1 MQREGGILMRKGFSM
16 LTAIAVIVVISAI
29 GAFILNLS
37 GKMVSETTAQFQREQ
52 AMLLSK
58 SFTEYAIMAVTA
70 NEHNSS
76 NCLNTITSNI
86 NGFYNVR
93 VDISYIGRNLDSS
106 CSNIISKDVVTDKS
120 PLSIIVDVY
129 VKYQDPDDPR
139 GASAPYITFH
149 KRTIQKI

>member
-1 MQREGGILMRKGFSM
+1 MRRGFSM

-76 NCLNTITSNI
+76 NCLNTITSDI
-86 NGFYNVR
+86 NGFYKVQ
-93 VDISYIGRNLDSS
+93 VDVSYIGRDLDSS
-106 CSNIISKDVVTDKS
+106 CSNIISQDVTTSKS

-139 GASAPYITFH
+139 GGSAPYITFH

>member
-1 MQREGGILMRKGFSM
+1 MRKAFSM

-29 GAFILNLS
+29 GGFILSLS

-52 AMLLSK
+52 SMLLAK

-70 NEHNSS
+70 NKQNSS
-76 NCLNTITSNI
+76 NCLNTITSDI
-86 NGFYNVR
+86 KFYNIE
-93 VDISYIGRNLDSS
+93 VDISYIGRDLDSS
-106 CSNIISKDVVTDKS
+106 CNNIISKDVKTEKS

-129 VKYQDPDDPR
+129 VRYQIPDDPR
-139 GASAPYITFH
+139 GASAPYITYH

>member
-1 MQREGGILMRKGFSM
+1 MRKAFSM

-29 GAFILNLS
+29 GGFILSLS

-52 AMLLSK
+52 SMLLAK

-70 NEHNSS
+70 NEQNSS
-76 NCLNTITSNI
+76 NCLNTITSDI
-86 NGFYNVR
+86 TFYNIE
-93 VDISYIGRNLDSS
+93 VDISYIGRDLDNS
-106 CSNIISKDVVTDKS
+106 CNNIISKDVKTEKS

-129 VKYQDPDDPR
+129 VRYQIPDDPR
-139 GASAPYITFH
+139 GASAPYITYH

>member
-1 MQREGGILMRKGFSM
+1 MRKAFSM

-29 GAFILNLS
+29 GGFILSLS

-52 AMLLSK
+52 SMLLAK

-76 NCLNTITSNI
+76 NCLNTITSDI
-86 NGFYNVR
+86 KFYKVR
-93 VDISYIGRNLDSS
+93 VDISYIGRDLDSS

-139 GASAPYITFH
+139 GASAPYITYH

>member
-1 MQREGGILMRKGFSM
+1 MSREGGILMRKAFSM

-29 GAFILNLS
+29 GGFILSLS

-52 AMLLSK
+52 SMLLAK

-70 NEHNSS
+70 NEHNSN

-86 NGFYNVR
+86 NYYKIK
-93 VDISYIGRNLDSS
+93 VDISYIGRDLDSS
-106 CSNIISKDVVTDKS
+106 CKNIISTDVKTEKS

-129 VKYQDPDDPR
+129 VRYQDPDDPR
-139 GASAPYITFH
+139 GANAPYITYH